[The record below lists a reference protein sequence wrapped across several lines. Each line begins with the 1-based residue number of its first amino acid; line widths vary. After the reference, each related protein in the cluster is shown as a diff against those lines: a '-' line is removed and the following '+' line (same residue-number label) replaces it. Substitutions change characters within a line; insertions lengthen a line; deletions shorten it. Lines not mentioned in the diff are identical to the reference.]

1 MDSPPKIPGWGW
13 VKIRSGMHGTFIH
26 VEEENDEE
34 EESQSNLA
42 NKNHFVGGGHCVFTT
57 DPFWGA
63 HQLARFL
70 AREI

>member
-1 MDSPPKIPGWGW
+1 
-13 VKIRSGMHGTFIH
+13 MHGTFIH

-34 EESQSNLA
+34 EESPSNLA

>member
-1 MDSPPKIPGWGW
+1 MDPPPKIPGWGW

-42 NKNHFVGGGHCVFTT
+42 NKTHFVGGPTSEQG
-57 DPFWGA
+57 
-63 HQLARFL
+63 FL
-70 AREI
+70 QERSKFP